1 MSFETPLVFR
11 DTQQDQSLS
20 DVFHALRVLSTT
32 VDQVFERIGKRADDE
47 AARLSSVNGR
57 ISTAN
62 TKIATV
68 ASSRS
73 KLPTIVYS
81 TAKYTAAKKL
91 PDFTSLYHDRT
102 KDDGG
107 VVHPESEDDVVYQ
120 LAERKVSPL
129 MQPDVNASMTSI
141 WSRLNPHGTD
151 MVREEM
157 LMEDEGLARLPAYL
171 PSVGSMLLFNS
182 TKTPYK
188 TYSTGFDNLMHGD
201 SKEQEDEGAKD
212 LHAAPDS
219 VLHGLALPDLSDIDY
234 EYRPGLGEMN
244 NLDLPTNLP
253 LPDIADMSY
262 GGGPDGTPDLPTIAP
277 SAFQNQDM
285 MLALPP
291 IEDFG
296 SIPSAKE
303 PATAPQAGGPDA
315 ANPPPPPPPP
325 GAPPPPPPTSAPP
338 PPPPPP
344 PPNKPAHLQGNH
356 QPAQDDGQPAP
367 PPPPPPKP
375 AVPAKE
381 GEDESDD
388 DGGAGGGL
396 GGLLGAINSG
406 NFKLKKKAEQKQ
418 IAEKEAP
425 VSDEPLSLMEEMRK
439 KMNRR
444 ASAISGK
451 KDKSDQRR
459 ASIANSNRSMLD
471 TSAINLPS
479 TAEADDEGDDA
490 SIDSSNSSESSASRA
505 TFDSFRAS
513 EHAAPPAPPPK
524 LESKPAP
531 PPRAPPPKASDKDA
545 NLFTSEKVNNML
557 APPPPKRGGESSSD
571 DEEWADSGEDTPAT
585 WLRCRGA

>member
-344 PPNKPAHLQGNH
+344 PPLTVARLKTSSTSFLALAIALVLPLITITSRCFSISIRAPVDCSIFLI
-356 QPAQDDGQPAP
+356 PAP
-367 PPPPPPKP
+367 CRPISVGM
-375 AVPAKE
+375 AFV
-381 GEDESDD
+381 S
-388 DGGAGGGL
+388 GGMGTSTC
-396 GGLLGAINSG
+396 SG
-406 NFKLKKKAEQKQ
+406 RAATAASTSACTSAALAE
-418 IAEKEAP
+418 ALAP
-425 VSDEPLSLMEEMRK
+425 SL
-439 KMNRR
+439 
-444 ASAISGK
+444 
-451 KDKSDQRR
+451 
-459 ASIANSNRSMLD
+459 ASI
-471 TSAINLPS
+471 TTAIKLSSIS
-479 TAEADDEGDDA
+479 TL
-490 SIDSSNSSESSASRA
+490 
-505 TFDSFRAS
+505 T
-513 EHAAPPAPPPK
+513 PP
-524 LESKPAP
+524 
-531 PPRAPPPKASDKDA
+531 
-545 NLFTSEKVNNML
+545 
-557 APPPPKRGGESSSD
+557 
-571 DEEWADSGEDTPAT
+571 
-585 WLRCRGA
+585 